1 MTSLAKR
8 LSDWKIRNPGRFP
21 AKLKPLAITW
31 FRMSRHSR
39 ALPNFI
45 VIGAPKCGTTSFF
58 SYLSQHPQI
67 LPAMDKE
74 PAYLRSN
81 KFASLDGY
89 RACFPLKS
97 ALGEG
102 RITGEGT
109 TTYLYDSEVQ
119 KRVVN
124 LLPETQLFVL
134 LRNPAERAIS
144 QYYHF
149 KRRGQESRSI
159 EDVFEALLAAY
170 QGWTLGDT
178 LPELDPTVA
187 GSDYLKY
194 GLYAQFLPTWANQLA
209 SGQLTHI
216 YFESFIRNPNLYVQ
230 QAFARLG
237 VDQNFRPEFRVFKA
251 GHRASRNEALLYR
264 LTAFYAPFNVAVASL
279 LGEEPQW

>member
-8 LSDWKIRNPGRFP
+8 LSDWKTRNPGRFP
-21 AKLKPLAITW
+21 AKLKPLATTW

-45 VIGAPKCGTTSFF
+45 IIGAPKCGTTSFF

-74 PAYLRSN
+74 PAYLRSY

-97 ALGEG
+97 ALDEG

-119 KRVVN
+119 QRVVN

-134 LRNPAERAIS
+134 LRQPAERAIS

-149 KRRGQESRSI
+149 KRRGQESRPI
-159 EDVFEALLAAY
+159 EDVFEALLAHY
-170 QGWTLGDT
+170 QGWSLGDP
-178 LPELDPTVA
+178 LPEVNPAVA

-194 GLYAQFLPTWANQLA
+194 GLYAQFLPLWADQLA
-209 SGQLTHI
+209 SGQLTHM
-216 YFESFIRNPNLYVQ
+216 YFESFVRDPAPFMQ
-230 QAFARLG
+230 QAFRRLG
-237 VDQNFRPEFRVFKA
+237 VDESFQPEFRVFKA
-251 GHRASRNEALLYR
+251 GNRSSGDESLLAQ
-264 LTAFYAPFNVAVASL
+264 LTAFYAPFNGAVASL
-279 LGEEPQW
+279 LGEEPNW